1 MALMGFREY
10 ARYRGV
16 SGEAVSKAVRSGRI
30 STIQDHNGNRKID
43 PAIADQEWDRNTNH
57 TKKNVSEYI
66 KRPSPAPQAAPE
78 PPPEQNEQTLEERV
92 EAPAPAPAQQ
102 HVFTPD
108 PEAEKASKTYH
119 QSRSIKEAY
128 SARLQRLAYEEK
140 LGKLINVE
148 KVRVAAFNTARIVR
162 DAILSVPDRI
172 SHEIASIQDP
182 HEVHIR
188 MTEAL
193 IEALEGLSG
202 EYQSENSSPE

>member
-66 KRPSPAPQAAPE
+66 KRPSPAAE
-78 PPPEQNEQTLEERV
+78 PPPEQNEQTMADSVEE
-92 EAPAPAPAQQ
+92 PAPAPAQQ
-102 HVFTPD
+102 QVFTPD

-172 SHEIASIQDP
+172 SHEVASIQDP

-202 EYQSENSSPE
+202 EYQSENSSPD

>member
-43 PAIADQEWDRNTNH
+43 PAIADREWEANSQH
-57 TKKNVSEYI
+57 SKKNVGEYI
-66 KRPSPAPQAAPE
+66 KPRPQPAPE
-78 PPPEQNEQTLEERV
+78 PPPEQNDQAPIDQH

-102 HVFTPD
+102 VFAPD

-140 LGKLINVE
+140 LGKLISVE

-172 SHEIASIQDP
+172 SHEVASIQDP

>member
-30 STIQDHNGNRKID
+30 STIQDQNGNRKID
-43 PAIADQEWDRNTNH
+43 PAIADQEWDRNTH
-57 TKKNVSEYI
+57 HAYKNVGEYI
-66 KRPSPAPQAAPE
+66 KRKPQPEPE

-182 HEVHIR
+182 HDVHIR